1 MSQTE
6 VDRFVRDMK
15 TNTELQ
21 AEVKA
26 KGGAI
31 AEIIKIAI
39 ARGYSVAAEEV
50 RVRIASQKPILT
62 EEEEDLGHVAGEL
75 RRNVGEK
82 AGSRARAI
90 ITSHSAAEFPS
101 RRFCRKRGIASR
113 ISASLP
119 PCGARRR
126 AGICGVAAPR
136 RCNTST
142 CVAAPCICPP
152 QERCRRDGARARM

>member
-6 VDRFVRDMK
+6 VDRFVCDMK

-50 RVRIASQKPILT
+50 RVRMAFQKPVLT

-82 AGSRARAI
+82 AGS
-90 ITSHSAAEFPS
+90 
-101 RRFCRKRGIASR
+101 
-113 ISASLP
+113 
-119 PCGARRR
+119 
-126 AGICGVAAPR
+126 
-136 RCNTST
+136 
-142 CVAAPCICPP
+142 
-152 QERCRRDGARARM
+152 